1 MDYKFFLNGIISIIS
16 NPVKAWETIDSE
28 NRPPKILRNSF
39 LLPLIILV
47 TVSAFAGS
55 LLLANA
61 EMSAVYSLFIAVKCF
76 VLLYFVVYVTSFIF
90 REVTYPLDLGRDFN
104 TSFRLTVYSITPF
117 LLCQIISRLFES
129 LLFINIIGLFGLYI
143 FWTGAEKMLNP
154 PQYKKMPMLIAVSL
168 IIAGIYITC
177 DLVLSMMVERI
188 YFAFFA

>member
-61 EMSAVYSLFIAVKCF
+61 ELSAVYSLFIAVKCF

>member
-55 LLLANA
+55 LI
-61 EMSAVYSLFIAVKCF
+61 F
-76 VLLYFVVYVTSFIF
+76 VYVTSFIF